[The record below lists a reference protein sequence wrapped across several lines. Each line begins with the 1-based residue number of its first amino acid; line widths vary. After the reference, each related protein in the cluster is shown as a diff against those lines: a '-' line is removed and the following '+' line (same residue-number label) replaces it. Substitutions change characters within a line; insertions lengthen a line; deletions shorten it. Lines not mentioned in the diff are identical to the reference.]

1 MTRAL
6 ALVFAVGL
14 LASCGGGERRP
25 AQDLIDREKDP
36 EARRE
41 LEAVRDATEREM
53 REREAALDRE
63 IERLRQENAALKA
76 KAGG

>member
-1 MTRAL
+1 MTPRPL
-6 ALVFAVGL
+6 LL
-14 LASCGGGERRP
+14 LAFALLAGCGGGDRRP

-53 REREAALDRE
+53 RDREAALDRE
-63 IERLRQENAALKA
+63 IERLREENAELKA
-76 KAGG
+76 KSGK

>member
-1 MTRAL
+1 MKGRL
-6 ALVFAVGL
+6 ARIAFTAVLV
-14 LASCGGGERRP
+14 SCGSDERRP

-41 LEAVRDATEREM
+41 LEAIRDSVEREM

-63 IERLRQENAALKA
+63 IERLRKENAELREKA
-76 KAGG
+76 AR

>member
-1 MTRAL
+1 VRRGL
-6 ALVFAVGL
+6 VPIALVAT
-14 LASCGGGERRP
+14 LAACGGRDRRP

-41 LEAVRDATEREM
+41 LEAVRDATERDL

-63 IERLRQENAALKA
+63 IEALRKENAELRE
-76 KAGG
+76 KAGK